1 MLRISTLSLYRLF
14 PGPTAWPVADPMLQ
28 AAFDLGFE
36 SFIADRDARVDRM
49 TQFLHIGCI

>member
-1 MLRISTLSLYRLF
+1 
-14 PGPTAWPVADPMLQ
+14 MLQ

-36 SFIADRDARVDRM
+36 AFIADRDAQVDRL

>member
-1 MLRISTLSLYRLF
+1 
-14 PGPTAWPVADPMLQ
+14 MLQ